1 MQQLGE
7 KIRKLRTDRGLTRE
21 ALCGD
26 ESQLSTRQ
34 LARIEKSQSIPTL
47 AKVQFIA
54 KQLALPV
61 SELIDP
67 DQLVLPKRYKELK
80 YCILRQPTYMN
91 EQSLSKR
98 EAQFDDIFENYYDHL
113 PEEEKLIIDLLQSRF
128 DVYQSGDINY
138 GKELLQEY
146 IAQIRKKKGFSLND
160 IFLIDLY
167 LTCGLVS
174 NFQEELFDLAIF
186 NCFTSKLLKLEEELD
201 FKDLFLLNN
210 VLLTSIYVGLELKE
224 YQKIRRLLDVCR
236 RIMTIT
242 QDFQRMPIYYMYEWR
257 YCLFF
262 MKDSRKA
269 AYYYR
274 QSIIYAKTLTD
285 AYLVQ
290 RLKESWDNDQAQ

>member
-21 ALCGD
+21 AFCGD

-67 DQLVLPKRYKELK
+67 EQLVLPKRYKELK
-80 YCILRQPTYMN
+80 YYILRQPTYMN
-91 EQSLSKR
+91 EQNLSKR
-98 EAQFDDIFENYYDHL
+98 EAQFDDIFENYYDQL
-113 PEEEKLIIDLLQSRF
+113 PEEEQLIIDLLQSRF

-146 IAQIRKKKGFSLND
+146 IAQIRKKKSFSLND

-174 NFQEELFDLAIF
+174 NFQEELFNKAIF
-186 NCFTSKLLKLEEELD
+186 DCFTNKLLKLEEELD

-210 VLLTSIYVGLELKE
+210 VLLTSIFVGLAIKE
-224 YQKIRRLLDVCR
+224 YQKVRRLLDVCR

-257 YCLFF
+257 YSLFF

-274 QSIIYAKTLTD
+274 QSLIYAKTLTD

-290 RLKESWDNDQAQ
+290 RLKESWDNDQEA